1 MRLYSVLSNIR
12 DIKSGKKK
20 LDDGV
25 GICENTGIQT
35 IPSKLLK
42 TWDKYEMDYIY
53 PVPSPDAGITAEEK
67 YIKEA
72 RANNLW
78 NKNTEYGKLR
88 YELLDFIEEYLKD
101 CSEYVVGSHDAY
113 KLEHYDERGLRDD
126 EYIVI
131 VKNSLVPENE
141 NVKDRLLNAR
151 KKGKNLVDIPYVV
164 KRVFV

>member
-1 MRLYSVLSNIR
+1 MKLCVILSNIR

-20 LDDGV
+20 LDNGV

-42 TWDKYEMDYIY
+42 TWDKYAMDYIY

-67 YIKEA
+67 YVKEA

-101 CSEYVVGSHDAY
+101 CSEYVVGSSDAY
-113 KLEHYDERGLRDD
+113 NCKFYERGLRDD

-141 NVKDRLLNAR
+141 NVETCVLKAR
-151 KKGKNLVDIPYVV
+151 KEGKNLVDIPYVI
-164 KRVFV
+164 KRIFL

>member
-1 MRLYSVLSNIR
+1 MRLYTVLANIR

-20 LDDGV
+20 LDTGV

-35 IPSKLLK
+35 LPSKLLK

-53 PVPSPDAGITAEEK
+53 PVPSTDAGITAEEK

-88 YELLDFIEEYLKD
+88 YELLDVIEEYIKD
-101 CSEYVVGSHDAY
+101 CSEYIVNRRGAY
-113 KLEHYDERGLRDD
+113 NRKYYERGLQDG

-141 NVKDRLLNAR
+141 NVENCLLKVR
-151 KKGKNLVDIPYVV
+151 EEGKNLLDIPYVV
-164 KRVFV
+164 RRIIF

>member
-1 MRLYSVLSNIR
+1 MRLYNVLSNIR

-20 LDDGV
+20 LDNGV
-25 GICENTGIQT
+25 GICENTEIQT

-53 PVPSPDAGITAEEK
+53 PVPSTDAGITAEEK

-101 CSEYVVGSHDAY
+101 CSEYVIGDRGAY
-113 KLEHYDERGLRDD
+113 NRGYCERGLRDD

-131 VKNSLVPENE
+131 VKNSLVPKNE
-141 NVKDRLLNAR
+141 NVENCLLKAR
-151 KKGKNLVDIPYVV
+151 KEGKNLADIPYVV

>member
-1 MRLYSVLSNIR
+1 MRLYNVLSNIR

-20 LDDGV
+20 LDNGV
-25 GICENTGIQT
+25 GICENTEIQT

-42 TWDKYEMDYIY
+42 TWDKYAMDYMY
-53 PVPSPDAGITAEEK
+53 PVPSTDAGITAEEK

-101 CSEYVVGSHDAY
+101 CSEYVIGDRGAY
-113 KLEHYDERGLRDD
+113 NRGYYERGLRDD

-131 VKNSLVPENE
+131 VKNSLVPKNE
-141 NVKDRLLNAR
+141 NVENCLLKAR
-151 KKGKNLVDIPYVV
+151 KEGKNLADILYVV

>member
-1 MRLYSVLSNIR
+1 MRLYSILSNIR

-20 LDDGV
+20 LDDGA

-101 CSEYVVGSHDAY
+101 CSEYVVGSRGAY
-113 KLEHYDERGLRDD
+113 NLKHYERGFRAD
-126 EYIVI
+126 EYLVI

-141 NVKDRLLNAR
+141 NVEKRLRNAR
-151 KKGKNLVDIPYVV
+151 KERTNLADIPYVV